1 MTRGLVTNTTRPL
14 LGLADQR
21 LRGLV
26 GQRMVARPTS
36 TEIVFTPPLDQI
48 APASAAFSL
57 RRIRS
62 AYTGPAVRVRRFSDN
77 AEADIGFT
85 SAGNLNTVDLLAFC
99 GTSSGF
105 VTTWYDQ
112 SGNVRN
118 LTQATQSAQPRIVNA
133 GAYESA
139 VNFNAST
146 FSMSVSGIPSTYRA
160 SVVGAPLGSG
170 AFRTLLWAAT
180 SQHPFLLDTGST
192 AAGVYNS
199 TAFFG
204 AGSLT
209 WGASELA
216 TFWIDGATSTFA
228 LGKNGG
234 ATSSTGTSLSSTI
247 PAVVGNASGGG
258 GQQFGPLSELVF
270 LSAAATS
277 NDRQLL
283 ERNQGAYYGIT
294 VA

>member
-1 MTRGLVTNTTRPL
+1 M
-14 LGLADQR
+14 LGGI
-21 LRGLV
+21 GLV
-26 GQRMVARPTS
+26 GRVGQGRFGRGNVIIP
-36 TEIVFTPPLDQI
+36 PPLDTVTG
-48 APASAAFSL
+48 SAAAYSTRLL
-57 RRIRS
+57 RTAYAGS
-62 AYTGPAVRVRRFSDN
+62 AIRVRRSSDN
-77 AEADIGFT
+77 VEADIGFT
-85 SAGNLNTVDLLAFC
+85 SGNLNTAALLAHC
-99 GTSSGF
+99 GANSGF
-105 VTTWYDQ
+105 VVTWYDQ
-112 SGNVRN
+112 SGNSRN
-118 LTQATQSAQPRIVNA
+118 LTQSTTADQPRIVNA
-133 GAYESA
+133 GVYDNG

-146 FSMSVSGIPSTYRA
+146 LSMSVSGIPATYRA

-180 SQHPFLLDTGST
+180 SQHPFILDTGST
-192 AAGVYNS
+192 AAGVYNVAS
-199 TAFFG
+199 FFG

-247 PAVVGNASGGG
+247 PALVGNASGGG
-258 GQQFGPLSELVF
+258 GQQFGLVREFVF
-270 LSAAATS
+270 LSASATAG
-277 NDRQLL
+277 DRQFL

>member
-1 MTRGLVTNTTRPL
+1 L
-14 LGLADQR
+14 L
-21 LRGLV
+21 
-26 GQRMVARPTS
+26 
-36 TEIVFTPPLDQI
+36 F
-48 APASAAFSL
+48 
-57 RRIRS
+57 
-62 AYTGPAVRVRRFSDN
+62 
-77 AEADIGFT
+77 
-85 SAGNLNTVDLLAFC
+85 FC
-99 GTSSGF
+99 GISSGF
-105 VTTWYDQ
+105 VVTWYDQ
-112 SGNVRN
+112 SGNGRN

-133 GAYESA
+133 GVYEAA

-146 FSMSVSGIPSTYRA
+146 SGMSVSGIPATYRA

-170 AFRTLLWAAT
+170 VFRTLLWAAT
-180 SQHPFLLDTGST
+180 SQHPFILDVGGT

-234 ATSSTGTSLSSTI
+234 ATSSTATALGSTA
-247 PAVVGNASGGG
+247 PVLVGNASGGG
-258 GQQFGPLSELVF
+258 GQAFGLVRELVF
-270 LSAAATS
+270 LSAAATA